1 MICGI
6 KHLSLNYTV
15 AVLCFV
21 VGLGAVSIFSFKQV
35 PSKADISPV
44 NIPEVVT
51 YDSLCTK
58 GQTSLPKSQ
67 IRRIDFLNFA
77 YPNKSLGYGTIQSAI
92 ELTGGEFEISN
103 LKENFLWLV
112 SASPDNIT
120 YADLT
125 NDGEEEAIIEMFSD
139 SGASGG
145 EHFLYVYTMARGQA
159 KFLWFFETHGSGT
172 DIGGIKEIYSRDGD
186 LILEIYGKNKV
197 SGKGSTVAEDY
208 ECDGCYKEFTRAR
221 FHWNGKS
228 FKQKGKAE
236 ILPLADKQN

>member
-21 VGLGAVSIFSFKQV
+21 IGLSAVSIFSFRQMPPKT
-35 PSKADISPV
+35 DISPV
-44 NIPEVVT
+44 SIPEVVT
-51 YDSLCTK
+51 HDSQCTK
-58 GQTSLPKSQ
+58 GHADLPESQ
-67 IRRIDFLNFA
+67 IRRVDFLNFA
-77 YPNKSLGYGTIQSAI
+77 YPNRSLGYSGIQSAI
-92 ELTGGEFEISN
+92 KLTNSEFELSN
-103 LKENFLWLV
+103 PKENLRWLV

-125 NDGEEEAIIEMFSD
+125 NDGEEEAIVALFSH

-145 EHFLYVYTMARGQA
+145 EHFIYIYTMAGKHPRL
-159 KFLWFFETHGSGT
+159 LWFFETYGSGT
-172 DIGGIKEIYSRDGD
+172 DIGGIKEMYPQNGD

-197 SGKGSTVAEDY
+197 NRKGSTVAEDY